1 MNNLINKRV
10 LLFAPELEKNEHR
23 GIAVYTKSLI
33 NALFKSGAEVWLV
46 TSLNTKKLRIYKF
59 NKSSRDYIYI
69 SEILQFFY
77 LGNNKLNYNNH
88 SKNNIL
94 LRKFLEFFKVR
105 EKIIIYFSNMIQVL
119 KQGLVY
125 NKWNTS
131 QIKFYYKD
139 DNPYLKLE
147 KLKFMRNISGFISA
161 PNIGFNLKLISIL
174 PFLNKIKID
183 LHGFD
188 FFITSEPL
196 NIISKNNTSFFQT
209 VHDLIPLEFSP
220 EILNLKS
227 FYNKIKICNESNK
240 LFISETTKN
249 KFNYLLKNKLSNKI
263 NNDNVLIQP
272 PSLIFDSS
280 VSVDNNANILNT
292 ISLENKKI
300 NKKIKKYK
308 KTKFMNTLKPFNYFL
323 FNASIDERKNVHLL
337 IESYINSNAQKS
349 GINLVITGKLKDD
362 DYSNKIKDLIK
373 NNYGINSTGFV
384 NEAQKS
390 ALYLN
395 SISLLSPSII
405 EGFGIPVL
413 DACCLGLNCFASD
426 CSSHREIQNL
436 FDFKNFLKIYP
447 PNSLTNWN
455 DIFYNFKHLIDKNKK
470 ISLEKR
476 LLRYKH
482 YSKILEDNFKLKLT
496 TLINNSSAN

>member
-46 TSLNTKKLRIYKF
+46 TSLNTKKLRIDKF

-69 SEILQFFY
+69 SKILQSFY
-77 LGNNKLNYNNH
+77 LGNDNKLDYNNH

-220 EILNLKS
+220 
-227 FYNKIKICNESNK
+227 
-240 LFISETTKN
+240 
-249 KFNYLLKNKLSNKI
+249 
-263 NNDNVLIQP
+263 
-272 PSLIFDSS
+272 
-280 VSVDNNANILNT
+280 
-292 ISLENKKI
+292 
-300 NKKIKKYK
+300 
-308 KTKFMNTLKPFNYFL
+308 
-323 FNASIDERKNVHLL
+323 
-337 IESYINSNAQKS
+337 
-349 GINLVITGKLKDD
+349 
-362 DYSNKIKDLIK
+362 
-373 NNYGINSTGFV
+373 
-384 NEAQKS
+384 
-390 ALYLN
+390 
-395 SISLLSPSII
+395 
-405 EGFGIPVL
+405 
-413 DACCLGLNCFASD
+413 
-426 CSSHREIQNL
+426 
-436 FDFKNFLKIYP
+436 
-447 PNSLTNWN
+447 
-455 DIFYNFKHLIDKNKK
+455 
-470 ISLEKR
+470 
-476 LLRYKH
+476 
-482 YSKILEDNFKLKLT
+482 
-496 TLINNSSAN
+496 